1 LDFSKYFCIYFLLKI
16 MKLKNFWLFS
26 SLALMSLMLVWC
38 KTNAPELSFE
48 ETLKVYSEQTSIV
61 KDALNFM
68 NDTWSQIENE
78 LNVETNYDVWD
89 SIKWTFTVKTDI
101 VNDAKTKDTEW
112 KISLWLTSNEN
123 IQDWFYIKSAKV
135 DLNTLVKD
143 FKLYFKLLDFS
154 IDSNQPEYV
163 AMITEIVNGFK
174 NKWLTINSEEYSN
187 LLKMSSESSF
197 DMYSYLETKD
207 NDKIF
212 AEKELTKFDWYP
224 AWKVS
229 FNEEEI
235 KKLAK
240 EVYEQEQKES
250 EKFSSWVNSE
260 QNLSDEELDKVFD
273 DLKIENSEAY
283 FVIRSSDKVDFIL
296 KNIDIITA
304 WEKINITDTINKKTI
319 WKDGETIKI
328 TISDVEK
335 ESSIVLISI
344 DLNPGLTSYGINLK
358 AEAKNGEEIQELF
371 NLEWDITASL
381 SEKTLKLNPNLKIT
395 SDSFIADM
403 KVDFVSNKIENYKFE
418 TPEDAQDI
426 NEIIESLL
434 WGEENIDNEDYV
446 YDYDEDFIQE
456 EENLVQE
463 EDLSGDIKVDEES
476 QTGEIIEE

>member
-1 LDFSKYFCIYFLLKI
+1 
-16 MKLKNFWLFS
+16 MKFKSFWLFS
-26 SLALMSLMLVWC
+26 SLALLAIMLTWC

-48 ETLKVYSEQTSIV
+48 ETLKVYSEQTSTAKEIL
-61 KDALNFM
+61 KFM
-68 NDTWSQIENE
+68 NDTWSQIENK
-78 LNVETNYDVWD
+78 LDVETKYDAWD
-89 SIKWTFTVKTDI
+89 SIKGTLVLKTDI
-101 VNDAKTKDTEW
+101 VNDNKSKDTEW
-112 KISLWLTSNEN
+112 KISLGLTTDTNVE
-123 IQDWFYIKSAKV
+123 DGFFVKSASF

-154 IDSNQPEYV
+154 IESNQQEYV
-163 AMITEIVNGFK
+163 AMITEIVNWFK
-174 NKWLTINSEEYSN
+174 DKWLTMNTEEYSN
-187 LLKMSSESSF
+187 LLRMSSENSF
-197 DMYSYLETKD
+197 DMYSYLEKKD

-358 AEAKNGEEIQELF
+358 AEAKNGEEIQKLF